1 MSGGQQEQSNP
12 PIKATAG
19 NVHYTYAATKT
30 RMWLDQCRQV
40 CVNFWRVETDR
51 IRGAGRCGGGSAE
64 LIHVRYFVAY
74 LDDPNRVP
82 SLICSDGTSSENAI
96 SWRGL
101 VKWGQPPAWPGPP
114 KLRRGIT
121 RDLILGSR
129 VLYGELPTTTTAS
142 RQT

>member
-101 VKWGQPPAWPGPP
+101 VKWVSHQ
-114 KLRRGIT
+114 RG
-121 RDLILGSR
+121 RGHQSC
-129 VLYGELPTTTTAS
+129 AAA
-142 RQT
+142 